1 MAMAEQAV
9 LVICFRTDK
18 IGSKSY
24 NIFDEIVKLTKAVSM
39 DMASAMTERF
49 FDTTVRKIK
58 SAERGCPLTEAQ
70 VHRILSTN
78 HPCPELL
85 GSSRFGVSCKFF

>member
-24 NIFDEIVKLTKAVSM
+24 NILDEIVKLLTKAVCM

-58 SAERGCPLTEAQ
+58 SAERGCSLTE

-78 HPCPELL
+78 HPCPEL

>member
-24 NIFDEIVKLTKAVSM
+24 NILDEIVKLTKAVCM

-58 SAERGCPLTEAQ
+58 SAERGCPLTE

-78 HPCPELL
+78 HPWCPELV
-85 GSSRFGVSCKFF
+85 GS